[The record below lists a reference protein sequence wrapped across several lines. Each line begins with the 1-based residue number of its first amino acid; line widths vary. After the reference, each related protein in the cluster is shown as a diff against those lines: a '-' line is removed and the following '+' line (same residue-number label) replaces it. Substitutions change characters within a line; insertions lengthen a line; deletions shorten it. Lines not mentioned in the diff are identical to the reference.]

1 MYVMSSKNVLSTYI
15 SMHVSIYAC
24 MHACMLWRTW
34 GHCLRFHVKA
44 GTTRSCIG
52 NHLPCWF
59 KGYPNISTLFAVSFA
74 ALSRNGTNEGESSC
88 TGHVQGRYRRGIG
101 QWVRG
106 KEVSSFQVA
115 RYARQCCNSRSEED
129 WCFHR
134 SRLGSVEDS
143 HKASHESREKGGLRQ
158 SCHGEGKTS
167 TEDCESVSR
176 RRFEGE
182 HLKKKCGNEVFSR
195 SIDRGASRGMI

>member
-1 MYVMSSKNVLSTYI
+1 M
-15 SMHVSIYAC
+15 AQ
-24 MHACMLWRTW
+24 
-34 GHCLRFHVKA
+34 
-44 GTTRSCIG
+44 
-52 NHLPCWF
+52 
-59 KGYPNISTLFAVSFA
+59 GYPNISTLFAVSFA

-143 HKASHESREKGGLRQ
+143 HKASHESREK
-158 SCHGEGKTS
+158 
-167 TEDCESVSR
+167 
-176 RRFEGE
+176 
-182 HLKKKCGNEVFSR
+182 EVFGKVVMVKAKPAR
-195 SIDRGASRGMI
+195 KIVKAFP